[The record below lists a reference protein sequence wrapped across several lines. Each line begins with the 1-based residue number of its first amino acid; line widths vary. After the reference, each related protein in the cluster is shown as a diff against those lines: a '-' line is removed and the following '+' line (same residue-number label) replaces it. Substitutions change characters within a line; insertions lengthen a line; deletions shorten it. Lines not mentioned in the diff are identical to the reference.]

1 MGVGIR
7 LKRILREK
15 KMTIKELAEKADVP
29 VHTLY
34 SITRRDSENV
44 DPVIL
49 EKIASV
55 LDVTPSDLK
64 RDGPYNK
71 EDWLESINR
80 KLSYIGCFVTGVN
93 DPEDNYIGIETPKGF
108 FTAHRLDL
116 LELDRQ
122 TDEYLEFQVLRLKS
136 QSDQKHADDLERA
149 RKHFENMK
157 KGGSNG
163 TEE

>member
-34 SITRRDSENV
+34 SITRRDSEKV

-49 EKIASV
+49 EKLASALDIA
-55 LDVTPSDLK
+55 PSDLK
-64 RDGPYNK
+64 RDSPYNK

-80 KLSYIGCFVTGVN
+80 KLSYIGCAVAATD
-93 DPEDNYIGIETPKGF
+93 DPESGYVGVETPEGY
-108 FTAHRLDL
+108 FTTPAVSL
-116 LELDRQ
+116 LQLDRE
-122 TDEYLEFQVLRLKS
+122 TDEYLEFQVRRLKV
-136 QSDQKHADDLERA
+136 QFDLEREIKHL
-149 RKHFENMK
+149 RKRN

-163 TEE
+163 TKE